1 MTVASSMTVAELKA
15 DPEPAAVQPL
25 IEVRGLVTHFPTRT
39 GVVKAVDGVS
49 FSIAPGRTLCV
60 VGESG
65 SGKSVTARSI
75 LQIVDAPGRI
85 VAGEMIFRR
94 SDGSTVD
101 LAKLDPRGKAIRS
114 IRGAEIAM
122 IFQEPMSSLSP
133 VHTVGD
139 QIMEVLILH
148 LGMKTKEAR
157 ARCIELL
164 GQVEIPNPERAVDRY
179 TFEFSGGMRQRVMI
193 AMALACNPK
202 LLIADE
208 PTTALDVTT
217 QAEILDLIRRLQKQ
231 YGMAVMFI
239 THDMGVVAEIAD
251 DVIVM
256 HYGKVKESGPV
267 DTIFHAPQD
276 DYTKML
282 IGSVLRLERK
292 AEIRLK
298 RAPIN
303 PATPP
308 VIEVRDLRMHFGSS
322 KALVKAVDGVS
333 LKVLPGET
341 LGIVGESGSGKTT
354 MGRCL
359 LRAWNPTSGE
369 MVYRRPDGSTVDLVA
384 ADKQTLRACRR
395 EIRMIFQDPVGSL
408 NPRMTVAQIIG
419 EPLLVNGVAEGRAL
433 DDRVATLM
441 EQVGLNPD
449 WRERYPHAF
458 SGGQRQRIGIARAIS
473 LEPRV
478 IVADEATSAL
488 DVSLRSQMLDLM
500 MNLQDRLGL
509 SYVFISHDIG
519 VIRYMCDRVAVMYKG
534 KVVEAGETEQVCDRP
549 DHPYTKAL
557 LSAIRDRIRA
567 SARSTSGIATQAD
580 ARHED
585 HRNPHLP
592 DACWRS
598 EPEDLGGGR
607 LLRHAGLFEEPH
619 RHAQLALRE
628 DLHR

>member
-1 MTVASSMTVAELKA
+1 MTAEA
-15 DPEPAAVQPL
+15 PL
-25 IEVRGLVTHFPTRT
+25 IEVRDLVTHFPTRT

-49 FSIAPGRTLCV
+49 FSIPRGKTLCV

-85 VAGEMIFRR
+85 VSGSMLFHR
-94 SDGSTVD
+94 DGGSVD
-101 LAKLDPRGKAIRS
+101 LAKLDPRGRAIRE

-148 LGMKTKEAR
+148 LRMSKKEAR
-157 ARCIELL
+157 ARCVELL
-164 GQVEIPNPERAVDRY
+164 GQVEIPNPGTAVDRY

-217 QAEILDLIRRLQKQ
+217 QAEILDLIRRLQRE

-251 DVIVM
+251 EVIVM
-256 HYGKVKESGPV
+256 YNGKVMEAGPV
-267 DTIFHAPQD
+267 DTIFHAPQN

-282 IGSVLRLERK
+282 IGSVQRLEQK

-298 RAPIN
+298 RPPIDET
-303 PATPP
+303 AAP
-308 VIEVRDLRMHFGSS
+308 VIEVRDLVMHFGSA
-322 KALVKAVDGVS
+322 KAPVKAVDGVS

-359 LRAWNPTSGE
+359 LRAYDPNGGE
-369 MVYRRPDGSTVDLVA
+369 MIYRRADGSTVDLVA
-384 ADKQTLRACRR
+384 AGKAELRACRR

-419 EPLLVNGVAEGRAL
+419 EPLLVNRVADGKAL
-433 DDRVATLM
+433 DDRVAELM
-441 EQVGLNPD
+441 GQVGLNPD

-473 LEPRV
+473 LNPRV

-534 KVVEAGETEQVCDRP
+534 KVVETGYASQVCDAP
-549 DHPYTKAL
+549 EHPYTKAL
-557 LSAIRDRIRA
+557 ISAIPRPDPRQ
-567 SARSTSGIATQAD
+567 RSIHK
-580 ARHED
+580 RH
-585 HRNPHLP
+585 RY
-592 DACWRS
+592 
-598 EPEDLGGGR
+598 
-607 LLRHAGLFEEPH
+607 AG
-619 RHAQLALRE
+619 
-628 DLHR
+628 